1 MSPTPGDSAIGDGS
15 PFQSVDWDNRK
26 VRHSFIRKVSPGGA
40 SAGVGGG
47 TCWDGVWVLTPPSPF
62 LQVYAIISL
71 QLLVTVGIIAVF
83 TFV

>member
-1 MSPTPGDSAIGDGS
+1 M
-15 PFQSVDWDNRK
+15 
-26 VRHSFIRKVSPGGA
+26 
-40 SAGVGGG
+40 
-47 TCWDGVWVLTPPSPF
+47 LTPLPPF